1 MRANHGFWA
10 SGVRIKTKCSAHT
23 EVNAVTTC
31 VQCGEGLCMNCHN
44 DNNPGFCY
52 HCSGRPAVMKR
63 VEEPSAQ
70 VTREK
75 RIKRVVIIIFLVFL
89 TIAGVIVGG
98 VIGLV
103 WMLRKNLGMI

>member
-1 MRANHGFWA
+1 MRANHF
-10 SGVRIKTKCSAHT
+10 RIKTKCSAHT

-31 VQCGEGLCMNCHN
+31 VQYGEGLCMNCHN

-52 HCSGRPAVMKR
+52 SCSGRPAVMKR

-75 RIKRVVIIIFLVFL
+75 RIKRVVIIVSL
-89 TIAGVIVGG
+89 TIVGLICSYIG
-98 VIGLV
+98 VIGWYLWLV
-103 WMLRKNLGMI
+103 HKGMNSG